1 MSFKDYLP
9 SQIFRKR
16 LLAVV
21 IIIVIVL
28 AIIFGVKLIGK
39 GIKEIKIRKQIKNLP
54 IELQAEARTMTL
66 GELQTKDSNGNA
78 IPDWEERL
86 FGLDPSGNGEENK
99 QIILSK
105 KAQLRIENGIT
116 EDEDNTNP
124 KTETEKFAKD
134 FISLVMSLEGSNALT
149 DDALNNISN
158 AAGDSLSDYNLPD
171 VLSSWDVKT
180 VDNSVVSR
188 DKYVNALLSELV
200 KITDSNGNDE
210 LTIISGAI
218 ENEKDAEIIISP
230 IIKTYKQSTEELKT
244 VFVPKTFLNQHLAIV
259 NSLSHIATALENMK
273 YVSTDPARATKG
285 IMQYQVYS
293 ETLDNA
299 IQEIQAKY

>member
-21 IIIVIVL
+21 IIVAVVIV
-28 AIIFGVKLIGK
+28 IIFGIKLIGK

-86 FGLDPSGNGEENK
+86 FGLDPSGNGEE
-99 QIILSK
+99 IILSK

-244 VFVPKTFLNQHLAIV
+244 VFVPKTFLNQHILTV
-259 NSLSHIATALENMK
+259 
-273 YVSTDPARATKG
+273 TKHTHLLNR
-285 IMQYQVYS
+285 ILQ
-293 ETLDNA
+293 
-299 IQEIQAKY
+299 

>member
-1 MSFKDYLP
+1 MPFKDYLP

-21 IIIVIVL
+21 IIIAVIF

-39 GIKEIKIRKQIKNLP
+39 GIKEIKLRKQIKNLP
-54 IELQAEARTMTL
+54 IELQAEARTLTL
-66 GELQTKDSNGNA
+66 GELQTKDSNGNS

-105 KAQLRIENGIT
+105 KSQLRLENGIT
-116 EDEDNTNP
+116 DETDSNNP
-124 KTETEKFAKD
+124 TTETAQFAKD
-134 FISLVMSLEGSNALT
+134 FVSLIMSLEGSNALT

-171 VLSSWDVKT
+171 VLSYWDVKT

-188 DKYVNALLSELV
+188 DKYVNTLLNELV
-200 KITDSNGNDE
+200 KITESNGDNE
-210 LTIISGAI
+210 LDVIAMGI
-218 ENEKDAEIIISP
+218 ESEIDAGVVISP
-230 IIKTYKQSTEELKT
+230 MVQSYNRSTEELKK
-244 VFVPKTFLNQHLAIV
+244 VFVPKAFLSQHLAIV

-285 IMQYQVYS
+285 ISQYQAYS
-293 ETLDNA
+293 ETLNNA
-299 IQEIQAKY
+299 VQEIQAKY